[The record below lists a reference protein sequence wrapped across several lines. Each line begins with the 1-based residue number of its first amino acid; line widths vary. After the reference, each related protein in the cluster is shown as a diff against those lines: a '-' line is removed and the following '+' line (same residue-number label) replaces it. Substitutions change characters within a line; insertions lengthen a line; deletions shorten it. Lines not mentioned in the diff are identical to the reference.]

1 MATSKLQVY
10 APRAASVQPRR
21 DPDTSIYVS
30 LVHVRVHTRE
40 GDRYTACFTRACVR
54 ACVHTCVRACTRAS
68 RPSGMPTSK
77 CTRTRSG
84 CDSCDAKRVLAHLHP
99 GQEKRP
105 ACLFLF
111 FSLSSPG
118 HYARRDKGTL
128 NWIFFGTGTNA
139 RARLNWAQVTLK
151 FILLSCI

>member
-54 ACVHTCVRACTRAS
+54 AYIRAYVRARAHLDPLECRPANARVHAPGAIPAMRNVSSRTSTRVRKNGRLVSFFFFPCLPRAITRAGIKE
-68 RPSGMPTSK
+68 PLI
-77 CTRTRSG
+77 
-84 CDSCDAKRVLAHLHP
+84 D
-99 GQEKRP
+99 
-105 ACLFLF
+105 F
-111 FSLSSPG
+111 FSGP
-118 HYARRDKGTL
+118 
-128 NWIFFGTGTNA
+128 
-139 RARLNWAQVTLK
+139 AQMHAHV
-151 FILLSCI
+151 